1 MEAGDRLRRAEQESY
16 DRPMSRGV
24 AILLLGGLSA
34 CSMLASFDGLEG
46 RDEPAAGD
54 AAPPPPDVPDAEGE
68 RDADADATADAAR
81 DAGDVDLPCGSR
93 SLGEVFCDDFTG
105 PLPSSRWTSSHLGGG
120 GLLALLSESG
130 EGTSPFLVATAP
142 PLADGGVA
150 PATAY
155 LRKRFDVDARELI
168 DLSLR
173 LRADAVSPSTD
184 ATWAVVLEWP
194 NGRLLSALLTTTGLN
209 VQERVPEKETFDY
222 ISLVAGDVIPR
233 ARWVTL
239 RMRVERAGSDKLDAR
254 ALISVNGAPLGGPVP
269 MARTSVALF
278 PAALNAHVGIYY
290 AETRGALQQI
300 AVDDVRI
307 EIR

>member
-1 MEAGDRLRRAEQESY
+1 
-16 DRPMSRGV
+16 MSRGV

-68 RDADADATADAAR
+68 RDADATADAAR
-81 DAGDVDLPCGSR
+81 DADDVDLPCGDK

-120 GLLALLSESG
+120 GLLTLLSESK
-130 EGTSPFLVATAP
+130 EGTSSPFLGATA
-142 PLADGGVA
+142 LQLSDGGTE

-155 LRKRFDVDARELI
+155 LRKRFDVDARNFI

-194 NGRLLSALLTTTGLN
+194 NGRLLSALLTTSGLN

-222 ISLVAGDVIPR
+222 VSLVSGNVIPP
-233 ARWVTL
+233 AQWVTL
-239 RMRVERAGSDKLDAR
+239 RMRVDRVGTDAR
-254 ALISVNGAPLGGPVP
+254 AAVSVNGAPVGGPVP
-269 MARTSVALF
+269 MARTPIALF

-290 AETRGALQQI
+290 AENRAALQHI
-300 AVDDVRI
+300 AIDDVRI